1 MLRDILK
8 PHETSLWLS
17 LGVPLLSKSL
27 RLIYGLLGPEPEEA
41 MTTNDSKA
49 DVVIIGAGIV
59 GCCTAYYLAKKGVK
73 VAIVEKGEVAGEQS
87 SRAWGWVRQQ
97 GRNPRE
103 IPLVTFSKGLWSGL
117 TDEIGADVE
126 WIEEGSLKLA
136 YTEEDLSHFEEWA
149 QEARVLGLDT
159 RVLTRDEVKREIP
172 ALEGAFVGGIHTPSD
187 GQTEPRAR
195 NRGDSLGREGE
206 RSDSAHQAG
215 RGRVRS
221 GGWCR

>member
-1 MLRDILK
+1 
-8 PHETSLWLS
+8 
-17 LGVPLLSKSL
+17 
-27 RLIYGLLGPEPEEA
+27 
-41 MTTNDSKA
+41 MTTNESKA

-59 GCCTAYYLAKKGVK
+59 GCCTAYYLAKRGVK

-149 QEARVLGLDT
+149 REARVLGLDT

-172 ALEGAFVGGIHTPSD
+172 ALEGTVRWWNPHSFGRPD
-187 GQTEPRAR
+187 RAWACDR
-195 NRGDSLGREGE
+195 SHSLGREGE
-206 RSDSAHQAG
+206 RSGSAHRAR

-221 GGWCR
+221 GGWRR

>member
-1 MLRDILK
+1 
-8 PHETSLWLS
+8 
-17 LGVPLLSKSL
+17 
-27 RLIYGLLGPEPEEA
+27 

-103 IPLVTFSKGLWSGL
+103 LPLVMFSKGLWTGL

-149 QEARVLGLDT
+149 REARGLGLDT

-172 ALEGAFVGGIHTPSD
+172 ALEGPFVGGIHTPSD
-187 GQTEPRAR
+187 GQTEP
-195 NRGDSLGREGE
+195 G
-206 RSDSAHQAG
+206 
-215 RGRVRS
+215 VRP
-221 GGWCR
+221 RR

>member
-1 MLRDILK
+1 
-8 PHETSLWLS
+8 
-17 LGVPLLSKSL
+17 
-27 RLIYGLLGPEPEEA
+27 

-103 IPLVTFSKGLWSGL
+103 LPLVMFSKGLWTGL
-117 TDEIGADVE
+117 TDEVGADVE

-136 YTEEDLSHFEEWA
+136 YTEENLTHFEEWA
-149 QEARVLGLDT
+149 REARGLGLDT
-159 RVLTRDEVKREIP
+159 TVLTRDEVKREIP
-172 ALEGAFVGGIHTPSD
+172 ALEGPFVGWHTHSLRWSD
-187 GQTEPRAR
+187 RAQACD
-195 NRGDSLGREGE
+195 RGDSLGREGE
-206 RSDSAHQAG
+206 RCRSAHRALCG
-215 RGRVRS
+215 RARIGARR
-221 GGWCR
+221 R